1 MSDFIKIRLFVNTGF
16 AGATHEDIHEVD
28 REEWEEMNEKERDD
42 FLEEC
47 AKDFMSNCIDY
58 GAYVVED

>member
-1 MSDFIKIRLFVNTGF
+1 MSDFIKIKLFVDTGF
-16 AGATHEDIHEVD
+16 VGGTHEYIHEVD

-42 FLEEC
+42 FLEQG

-58 GAYVVED
+58 GAYVIED